1 MGESTRSL
9 LVQIILGSAFTL
21 LSRAVVRGFWLGG
34 AHAANMLAAAAP
46 FLRGLCG
53 GGCPV
58 LPPSISV
65 ASIRMAF
72 APELEGMRLAADSE
86 CEMET
91 CEGDTW
97 ATSSFEVHIRDGE
110 GHIVNPTSNRHLAP
124 EPGPDAAP
132 DWVVA
137 YETAAVQHAGAKV
150 RRAHAAMA
158 RMEAENNL
166 AYALAEVRR
175 QQEIAL
181 GVDEEAQ
188 AAEELA
194 ERRRELA
201 SQASLQTDQLEEA
214 LQQAAHKHLA
224 LGVYAAEGRSTIAAA
239 EAEAEWR
246 EASLAWEERERAATA
261 AVATAEAE
269 MRRADAHME
278 LAVGEA
284 EEEMSR
290 DEAMMLIQNLYQREF
305 GAGARELGDGPG
317 DEVTRDAEPDHDTR
331 LLVTVRSAQ
340 GGQRAHGFTMKAH

>member
-1 MGESTRSL
+1 
-9 LVQIILGSAFTL
+9 
-21 LSRAVVRGFWLGG
+21 
-34 AHAANMLAAAAP
+34 
-46 FLRGLCG
+46 
-53 GGCPV
+53 
-58 LPPSISV
+58 
-65 ASIRMAF
+65 MAF
-72 APELEGMRLAADSE
+72 APELEGMRPATDDE
-86 CEMET
+86 CEIET

-110 GHIVNPTSNRHLAP
+110 GHIADPTSNRHLAS

-158 RMEAENNL
+158 RKEAEANL

-175 QQEIAL
+175 QREIAL
-181 GVDEEAQ
+181 GDCAGDEEAE

-194 ERRRELA
+194 ARRRELA

-224 LGVYAAEGRSTIAAA
+224 LGMYAAEGRSTIAVA
-239 EAEAEWR
+239 EAEAEWQDTSR
-246 EASLAWEERERAATA
+246 AWEQRERAATA

-269 MRRADAHME
+269 MRRAEAHME
-278 LAVGEA
+278 LAVDEA
-284 EEEMSR
+284 EGEMSR
-290 DEAMMLIQNLYQREF
+290 DEAMLLIQSLYQREF
-305 GAGARELGDGPG
+305 GAGARELGEIAGLD
-317 DEVTRDAEPDHDTR
+317 DEATRDAEPDHDTPRDTR

-340 GGQRAHGFTMKAH
+340 GGQRAAQGFTMKAH